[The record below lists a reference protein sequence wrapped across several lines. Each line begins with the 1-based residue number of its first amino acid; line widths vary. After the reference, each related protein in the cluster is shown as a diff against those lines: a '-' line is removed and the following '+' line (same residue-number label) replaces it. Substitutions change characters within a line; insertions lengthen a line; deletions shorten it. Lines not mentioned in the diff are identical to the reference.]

1 MQDSI
6 VRTRGL
12 IIVILGLML
21 TGYAGITTA
30 AGQESRHDLAPTG
43 KLRVGLYLDSPT
55 HVIREPASGEM
66 KGVGF
71 DLGKELARR
80 LEVPF
85 EPVFYKVI
93 DDLIAGA
100 KSGEWDIA
108 FVGISPARS
117 KEMDFTGP
125 VLESE
130 VGYLVP
136 SSSSIST
143 SADVDR
149 SGIRVGVPEK
159 TQADSVLSR
168 TLKNAELVR
177 GPGLASVLEMVKSGK
192 VDVFAANKANLFE
205 MSDQLPGSKV
215 LDGRFA
221 AQQIAMA
228 IPKGRDSGMSDAR
241 KFIEDAKSKGLVKA
255 AIERAGLR
263 GAVVAPLQ

>member
-1 MQDSI
+1 MGM
-6 VRTRGL
+6 TRRL
-12 IIVILGLML
+12 ITVIFGLML
-21 TGYAGITTA
+21 TGYASISTA
-30 AGQESRHDLAPTG
+30 AAQESRHALAPTG

-55 HVIREPASGEM
+55 HVVRDPASGEM

-80 LEVPF
+80 MEVPF
-85 EPVFYKVI
+85 EPVLYRVI

-100 KSGEWDIA
+100 KSGGWDVA
-108 FVGISPARS
+108 FVGTSPARA

-125 VLESE
+125 ILESE

-136 SSSSIST
+136 SGSSIST

-159 TQADSVLSR
+159 SQADSVLSR
-168 TLKNAELVR
+168 TLKHAELVR
-177 GPGLASVLEMVKSGK
+177 GPGLASVLEMLKSGK

-228 IPKGRDSGMSDAR
+228 IPKGRDSGMSYAR
-241 KFIEDAKSKGLVKA
+241 KFVEDVKSTGLVKA

>member
-1 MQDSI
+1 MRVSVLPLYRKRDRLWLRRANFALDSI
-6 VRTRGL
+6 LTSHTR
-12 IIVILGLML
+12 
-21 TGYAGITTA
+21 
-30 AGQESRHDLAPTG
+30 
-43 KLRVGLYLDSPT
+43 LRD
-55 HVIREPASGEM
+55 PASGEM

-80 LEVPF
+80 MEVPF
-85 EPVFYKVI
+85 EPVLYRVI
-93 DDLIAGA
+93 EDLIAGA
-100 KSGEWDIA
+100 KSGEWDVA
-108 FVGISPARS
+108 FVGTSPARA

-125 VLESE
+125 ALETE

-136 SSSSIST
+136 SGSSIST

-159 TQADSVLSR
+159 SQADSVLSR

-177 GPGLASVLEMVKSGK
+177 GPGLASVSEMLKSGK

-221 AQQIAMA
+221 APQLRWLSR
-228 IPKGRDSGMSDAR
+228 RDETAECRTRANSLRRRNRRGW
-241 KFIEDAKSKGLVKA
+241 SKPRSRGLDYA
-255 AIERAGLR
+255 
-263 GAVVAPLQ
+263 APL